1 MSQETAPDQ
10 GLSAAESTG
19 AAPPKGL
26 LQQME
31 ELLAAVTADLAG
43 LDADLRARE
52 RDPRTPSGTDDT
64 PA

>member
-10 GLSAAESTG
+10 GLSDAGSTG

-43 LDADLRARE
+43 LDADLRSSDRA
-52 RDPRTPSGTDDT
+52 PAPSADADG
-64 PA
+64 PAA

>member
-10 GLSAAESTG
+10 GLSAAGSTG
-19 AAPPKGL
+19 TAPPKGL

-43 LDADLRARE
+43 LNEDLRAAE
-52 RDPRTPSGTDDT
+52 RAPQEPWSNDD
-64 PA
+64 ASV

>member
-1 MSQETAPDQ
+1 LSQETAPDQ
-10 GLSAAESTG
+10 GLSAAGSTG

-43 LDADLRARE
+43 LNEDLRAAE
-52 RDPRTPSGTDDT
+52 RTPQEPSRSDD
-64 PA
+64 ASV